1 MAVRL
6 FKDRDPDLRL
16 KRIQRRFHAIRN
28 RADRAAKIRRF
39 SQRLVKPM
47 LFGLLIGGA
56 VLLAFQFSPW
66 PMETTVRH
74 LLSRANCDTARA
86 MGLAPALR
94 GEPGYW
100 QKLDRDNDGIACEP
114 FHPSG
119 FRS

>member
-1 MAVRL
+1 MAVRQ

-16 KRIQRRFHAIRN
+16 KRIQRRFRAIRN
-28 RADRAAKIRRF
+28 HADRAAKMRLFSRRF
-39 SQRLVKPM
+39 IKPM

-56 VLLAFQFSPW
+56 ILLAFQFSPW
-66 PMETTVRH
+66 PMGTTIRH
-74 LLSRANCDTARA
+74 LLSRTNCDSARA

-114 FHPSG
+114 FHP
-119 FRS
+119 F